1 MPLFKDRFRRSQQAA
16 TSARVRPIFDDFHL
30 LRMVGDFEYPR
41 HQHTNYEMI
50 LVERG
55 PYRCE
60 INREELTLPN
70 GRALIIKPGDW
81 HQDHLRDR
89 QRHYVLHFRLL
100 SSQPG
105 IPATPLFRSGVAP
118 KEQICQGDHARDIWF
133 MKELRREAE
142 EAAPYSGAVQDSLLE
157 ALFWKL
163 VRGLEASSLS
173 ETLRQ
178 LPATESR
185 REAIIGE
192 FMRFLGRNP
201 NVPELAAELHMS
213 PRHLVN
219 QCRALFSES
228 PARLLLRLKIRHAEE
243 LLRYRGM
250 RVREVSEALGFT
262 NPYHFS
268 MAYKRLCGHSPSET
282 TKIGDG
288 LKLPDKNRDA
298 HRTFP

>member
-1 MPLFKDRFRRSQQAA
+1 MPLFKERFYRPQPS
-16 TSARVRPIFDDFHL
+16 SASVRVRPVFDDFHL
-30 LRMVGDFEYPR
+30 LRMTGAFEYPR

-60 INREELTLPN
+60 LNGVELTLGN

-100 SSQPG
+100 GSQPG
-105 IPATPLFRSGVAP
+105 VPGMPLFRDGVAP
-118 KEQICQGDHARDIWF
+118 EAQICRGDYARDVWF
-133 MKELRREAE
+133 MRELRREAE
-142 EAAPYSGAVQDSLLE
+142 EAAPYSGAIQDSLLE

-163 VRGLEASSLS
+163 VRGLASDSLS

-178 LPATESR
+178 LPAAEAR

-192 FMRFLGRNP
+192 FMRFLHRNP
-201 NVPELAAELHMS
+201 NIPELAAGLHMS
-213 PRHLVN
+213 PRHLAN
-219 QCRALFSES
+219 QCRAFFSES
-228 PARLLLRLKIRHAEE
+228 PARLLLRLKIRHADE

-250 RVREVSEALGFT
+250 RVREVSEALGFA

-268 MAYKRLCGHSPSET
+268 TAYRRMCGRSPSAISKAGGRIAGGT
-282 TKIGDG
+282 S
-288 LKLPDKNRDA
+288 
-298 HRTFP
+298 

>member
-16 TSARVRPIFDDFHL
+16 TGARVRPIFDDFHL
-30 LRMVGDFEYPR
+30 LRMEGNFEYPR
-41 HQHTNYEMI
+41 HQHTNYEVI

-60 INREELTLPN
+60 LNHEELTLAN

-100 SSQPG
+100 GSQPG
-105 IPATPLFRSGVAP
+105 VPAVTLFRNGVTP
-118 KEQICQGDHARDIWF
+118 GEQICAGDHASDIWF

-142 EAAPYSGAVQDSLLE
+142 EAAPYAGAVQDSLLE

-163 VRGLEASSLS
+163 VRGLEANSLS

-192 FMRFLGRNP
+192 FMRFLCRNP
-201 NVPELAAELHMS
+201 NVPELATALNMS

-219 QCRALFSES
+219 QCRLLFSES
-228 PARLLLRLKIRHAEE
+228 PARRRSAYGYADE
-243 LLRYRGM
+243 
-250 RVREVSEALGFT
+250 VRDCC
-262 NPYHFS
+262 
-268 MAYKRLCGHSPSET
+268 CG
-282 TKIGDG
+282 
-288 LKLPDKNRDA
+288 
-298 HRTFP
+298 